1 MTANEHV
8 INNIRTK
15 PALRALIRESE
26 CIGCMKCVHA
36 CPVDTIIGAPKLMHT
51 VIADVCI
58 GCELC
63 VPPCPVDCID
73 MIALP
78 KRTEEEKNKLI
89 DKARVRFEKRNQR
102 LANIDQHTEQ
112 PAFTA
117 KTVDARK
124 AAIREAMRRIHKA
137 RTSEQF

>member
-1 MTANEHV
+1 MN
-8 INNIRTK
+8 INKVENDIKIIDDIRTK
-15 PALRALIRESE
+15 SALRAVIREDE

-51 VIADVCI
+51 VISDVCI

-73 MIALP
+73 IIALP
-78 KRTEEEKNKLI
+78 ERTEEEKNNLT
-89 DKARVRFEKRNQR
+89 DKARVRFEKRHQR

-112 PAFTA
+112 PVFEAQSI
-117 KTVDARK
+117 DARK
-124 AAIREAMRRIHKA
+124 KAIIAAIA
-137 RTSEQF
+137 RWKNK